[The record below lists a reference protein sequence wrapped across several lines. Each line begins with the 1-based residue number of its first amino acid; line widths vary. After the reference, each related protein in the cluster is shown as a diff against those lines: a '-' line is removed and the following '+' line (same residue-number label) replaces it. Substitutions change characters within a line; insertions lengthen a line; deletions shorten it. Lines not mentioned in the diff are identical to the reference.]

1 MGKKRKKR
9 ERTLERAW
17 VPGKA
22 GLLSTKLGYKVNS
35 KRGSFVR
42 YSLSTMADSNSCAL
56 VIRLR
61 KEKRV
66 VALPKVKFVDKN
78 LSFQEVFTD
87 VYDGDL
93 DVRVKCRVGFKK
105 PGDAELKDFVS
116 VDLAENVGASVNA
129 LSANFVDFDAL
140 DEEPQAKAVKPL
152 NAFDVLM
159 KAVSTKILLPEIGA
173 EEQANPTQWVELHNR
188 LLQLAKILY
197 PGAGF
202 PPAEVKS
209 SGACPF

>member
-1 MGKKRKKR
+1 MLTTR
-9 ERTLERAW
+9 
-17 VPGKA
+17 
-22 GLLSTKLGYKVNS
+22 
-35 KRGSFVR
+35 KRGSFIR

-93 DVRVKCRVGFKK
+93 HVRVKCRVGFKK
-105 PGDAELKDFVS
+105 PGDAEPKDFVS
-116 VDLAENVGASVNA
+116 VDVAENVGAIVNA
-129 LSANFVDFDAL
+129 LSANFVDFDVL

-152 NAFDVLM
+152 NAFYVLM
-159 KAVSTKILLPEIGA
+159 KAASTKILP
-173 EEQANPTQWVELHNR
+173 PELHNR
-188 LLQLAKILY
+188 PLQLAKILY

-209 SGACPF
+209 SGACLF